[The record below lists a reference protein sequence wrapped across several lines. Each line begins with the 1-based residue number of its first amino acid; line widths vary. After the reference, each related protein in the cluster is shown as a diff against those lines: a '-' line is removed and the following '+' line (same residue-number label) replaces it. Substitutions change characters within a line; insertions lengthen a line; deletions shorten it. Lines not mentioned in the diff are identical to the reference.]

1 MRKLGW
7 GDKCEGDKGVLFG
20 AGIFCSLHDFQ
31 TCLTQQQDVKVL
43 MHNKLWPKHSYS
55 SKPNTDSAMNST
67 PRLLWTSDFP
77 ATMIIQEKVF
87 KGEYFNLQLAI
98 VQKF

>member
-55 SKPNTDSAMNST
+55 SKPNTT
-67 PRLLWTSDFP
+67 VLWTQLHAFYELQTSQQQWLF
-77 ATMIIQEKVF
+77 KKKFF